1 VTDLVALLVAG
12 SEMLGSSA
20 EDNFVIGT
28 AEAPSLVVVA
38 QGTPGPTGPA
48 GTAIA
53 PYEFAYNEA
62 SPATVYVVPALALVS
77 SIRIGVRTP
86 FNGTGAALSVG
97 IPGQPTLLML
107 TSDNDPT
114 IAADYGVFTDIE
126 LPGGTPIQLYTTP
139 GFGATQG
146 AGVVLIDLV
155 AQ

>member
-1 VTDLVALLVAG
+1 MTDLVALLVAG
-12 SEMLGSSA
+12 SEMLGVT
-20 EDNFVIGT
+20 EEQTFVIGT
-28 AEAPSLVVVA
+28 AEEPSLIVVA

-62 SPATVYVVPALALVS
+62 SPATIYVVPALSLVS
-77 SIRIGVRTP
+77 AVRIGVRTA

-114 IAADYGVFTDIE
+114 IAADYNTSADVE